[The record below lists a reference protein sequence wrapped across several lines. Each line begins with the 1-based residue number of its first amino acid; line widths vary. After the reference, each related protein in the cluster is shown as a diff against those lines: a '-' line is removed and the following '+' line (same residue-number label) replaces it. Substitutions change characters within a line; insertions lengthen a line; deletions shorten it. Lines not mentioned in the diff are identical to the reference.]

1 MAGAARE
8 PRGPRELG
16 PPAGP
21 VGPALIWCPFAS
33 EDDAALIAAA
43 LLDERLIACAN
54 ILPVMRSLFAWNGQR
69 GDEREVGVL
78 FKTDAALLD
87 AAIARLAQLHPY
99 DEPAAIGWRADA
111 ATQGTRAWLGD
122 LVHAEPHLIHAEPQG

>member
-1 MAGAARE
+1 MTGAARE
-8 PRGPRELG
+8 PDEPGRL
-16 PPAGP
+16 A
-21 VGPALIWCPFAS
+21 GPALIWCPFAS
-33 EDDAALIAAA
+33 EDDAARIAAA
-43 LLDERLIACAN
+43 LLDEGLIACAN
-54 ILPVMRSLFAWNGQR
+54 ILPAMRSLFAWNGHR

-78 FKTDAALLD
+78 FKTGAALLD

-122 LVHAEPHLIHAEPQG
+122 LVPAEPHLIHAEPQG